1 MKVLLTGAAGFIGF
15 HLAKSLISYGYDV
28 VGLDNIN
35 DYYDTNLKKNRLNIL
50 NSIGM
55 SFVKGDLSNTE
66 LVNSIFNNTKLDYVI
81 HLAAQAGVRYSI
93 DNPFEYISSN
103 IVGFQN
109 IIEGCRIKGVKHF
122 LYASSSSVYGLN
134 TKIPF
139 SENDVTDSPASLYA
153 ATKKS
158 NELVAFT
165 YSHLYGLPSTGLR
178 FFTVYGPWGRPDMA
192 YYKFVKNIINGD
204 YINVFGNGKMYRD
217 FTYIDD
223 VVNAILKLIPV
234 IPKIQGLGS
243 VQTEIYNIGNKKPHS
258 LEYFIETIE
267 AKLNMTA
274 KKIYKDIQSGDV
286 FSTAAEN
293 QKLKKT
299 IGDLKYTDLKTGIS
313 NFVDWYKDYYL

>member
-134 TKIPF
+134 TEIPF

-192 YYKFVKNIINGD
+192 YYKFVKNIITGD

-234 IPKIQGLGS
+234 IPKIHGLGS

-267 AKLNMTA
+267 AKLNITA
-274 KKIYKDIQSGDV
+274 KKKYKDMQSGDV
-286 FSTAAEN
+286 FSTAADN
-293 QKLKKT
+293 KKLKKIT
-299 IGDLKYTDLKTGIS
+299 GDLKYTDLKTGIS

>member
-192 YYKFVKNIINGD
+192 YYKFVKNIITGD

-234 IPKIQGLGS
+234 IPKIHGLGS

-267 AKLNMTA
+267 AKLNITA
-274 KKIYKDIQSGDV
+274 KKKYKDMQSGDV
-286 FSTAAEN
+286 FSTAADN
-293 QKLKKT
+293 KKLKKIT
-299 IGDLKYTDLKTGIS
+299 GDLKYTDLKTGIS

>member
-234 IPKIQGLGS
+234 IPKIHGLGS

-267 AKLNMTA
+267 AKLNITA
-274 KKIYKDIQSGDV
+274 KKKYKDMQSGDV
-286 FSTAAEN
+286 FSTAADN
-293 QKLKKT
+293 KKLKKIT
-299 IGDLKYTDLKTGIS
+299 GDLKYTDLKTGIS